1 VKNLIL
7 ALSVLSLGAPLYA
20 SAALADPYDHK
31 HDHDNDRHDHDSDRH
46 DHADRDWRHDR
57 SEWRDERRDARWD
70 AERHDGYW
78 YGGRWFYGPPPA
90 AYYGRPGF
98 ALGYHAWARGARL
111 PRYYFD
117 RRYYVDW
124 RAYRLRPPPR
134 GYYWVRD
141 ERGDFLLA
149 AVATG
154 LIADLIINSR

>member
-1 VKNLIL
+1 MKNLIL
-7 ALSVLSLGAPLYA
+7 ALSVLSLGAPLY
-20 SAALADPYDHK
+20 STAALADPGDHK
-31 HDHDNDRHDHDSDRH
+31 HDRDDHRGDDH
-46 DHADRDWRHDR
+46 HADRDWRHDR
-57 SEWRDERRDARWD
+57 REWRDDRREARWD

-90 AYYGRPGF
+90 AYYGRPNF
-98 ALGYHAWARGARL
+98 VLGYRAWERGSRL

-117 RRYYVDW
+117 RRYYIDY

-149 AVATG
+149 ALATG
-154 LIADLIINSR
+154 LIADIIINSR